1 MTVLHKQAIKDV
13 DGVDSTLEEQV
24 IITEH
29 IFGIFPDT
37 KHDHHSVHQVRKLVE
52 EYQEAIKYDVEVMH
66 EWSGFI
72 VHNHYYSLHK
82 MKGVTVVMQ

>member
-1 MTVLHKQAIKDV
+1 MTVLHRHAIEDV

-29 IFGIFPDT
+29 IFVIFPHT
-37 KHDHHSVHQVRKLVE
+37 KHDCYSVHQVRKLVE

-72 VHNHYYSLHK
+72 A
-82 MKGVTVVMQ
+82 